1 MEAAAAGFHASEDR
15 VSVVTEWVC
24 FSGVYFWGAIAGT
37 TIEEVLIESCALAC
51 PVSQSKVDGSTRPW
65 MAVAVAVK
73 WESVRMCMMVGG
85 WGHPAE
91 KVN

>member
-1 MEAAAAGFHASEDR
+1 M
-15 VSVVTEWVC
+15 TEWVC

-65 MAVAVAVK
+65 MDGGGCGSEVGVCQNVHDG
-73 WESVRMCMMVGG
+73 GG
-85 WGHPAE
+85 WMGPSSRE
-91 KVN
+91 G